1 MHRSDDIDHAQSEH
15 KAAVQ
20 APDQVPD
27 TLLKEFGIVSRQQ
40 TSFEWGGF
48 RYTNALDAIAA
59 AKRARK

>member
-1 MHRSDDIDHAQSEH
+1 MHGSDNDHDQAEH
-15 KAAVQ
+15 SASVP
-20 APDQVPD
+20 APEHVPHA
-27 TLLKEFGIVSRQQ
+27 LLTELGIVSRQQ